1 MSQRDF
7 VSRLAPILPLVAE
20 RADWTDEHRRPDEE
34 VFRRL
39 ASAGVLR
46 MMAPSHYGGQGAGPE
61 EFLSAVEA
69 IAEVDGSAA
78 WTMMTLNEELG
89 LAAAYLP
96 AESMTSLL
104 STEPDLIIAGSG
116 LSRGRARAA
125 PGGWIVNGRWKF
137 VSGSTVADRLIL
149 ASLVDSDDPEGPGT
163 PRRPRTS
170 CFTLV
175 PVDEVEIEPTWQ
187 VAGLRGTGSNDV
199 VLCDVFVPDKW
210 AGVIGAG
217 GRPVPETAFFC
228 LPNGLRFPFPKVG
241 VAVGIARAAID
252 AFGLLA
258 RNKKPSMLPE
268 LLAERP
274 SAQAALARAESMV
287 GAGRAW
293 TGQQMDVLWS
303 VASTSRPIEPELH
316 ARVRLACSYAVDS
329 AIRAVEV
336 LASAAGTTASRLDGP
351 WPRLL
356 ADVRSVGQHFMVG
369 PQQMQTA
376 GRVLL
381 GQDPGDPTF

>member
-1 MSQRDF
+1 M
-7 VSRLAPILPLVAE
+7 
-20 RADWTDEHRRPDEE
+20 
-34 VFRRL
+34 
-39 ASAGVLR
+39 
-46 MMAPSHYGGQGAGPE
+46 
-61 EFLSAVEA
+61 
-69 IAEVDGSAA
+69 
-78 WTMMTLNEELG
+78 
-89 LAAAYLP
+89 
-96 AESMTSLL
+96 
-104 STEPDLIIAGSG
+104 
-116 LSRGRARAA
+116 
-125 PGGWIVNGRWKF
+125 NGRWKF

-149 ASLVDSDDPEGPGT
+149 ASLVETDEPEGRGT
-163 PRRPRTS
+163 PRRPRST

-199 VLCDVFVPDKW
+199 VLSDVFVPDEW

-217 GRPVPETAFFC
+217 DRLVPETAFFC
-228 LPNGLRFPFPKVG
+228 LPNGLPKVG
-241 VAVGIARAAID
+241 VAVGIARAAIG

-274 SAQAALARAESMV
+274 GAQAALAQAESLV

-293 TGQQMDVLWS
+293 AGQQMDVLWS
-303 VASTSRPIEPELH
+303 VASTGRPIEPELH

-336 LASAAGTTASRLDGP
+336 LASAAGTTANRLDGP

-356 ADVRSVGQHFMVG
+356 GDVRSVGQHFMVG

-381 GQDPGDPTF
+381 GQGPGDPTF